1 MDTPIIF
8 APLSPLDLNK
18 KAIGQ
23 EIQVC
28 LKSMKI
34 KLLQEDLHEPGP
46 FLVKCL
52 LKNSSIRFFKYI
64 QIDLMD
70 NFSQTLFFV
79 IFKEIFFSY

>member
-34 KLLQEDLHEPGP
+34 KLLQEDLHENQDL
-46 FLVKCL
+46 FLVKCS

-64 QIDLMD
+64 QID
-70 NFSQTLFFV
+70 
-79 IFKEIFFSY
+79 

>member
-23 EIQVC
+23 EIQEC

-34 KLLQEDLHEPGP
+34 KLLQEDLHENQDL
-46 FLVKCL
+46 LVRCL
-52 LKNSSIRFFKYI
+52 LKNSSIRFHKYI
-64 QIDLMD
+64 QI
-70 NFSQTLFFV
+70 V
-79 IFKEIFFSY
+79 